1 MSKSL
6 LIFGPREVYLL
17 MDSNNN
23 QILLDLEVCL
33 FLLYIT
39 NTKRSKLLF
48 KFLWN
53 AVDKVTRASTITIM
67 RGAV

>member
-23 QILLDLEVCL
+23 QILLDLEVSEL
-33 FLLYIT
+33 
-39 NTKRSKLLF
+39 NRLLF
-48 KFLWN
+48 NFLWN
-53 AVDKVTRASTITIM
+53 GVDKVTRVSTIMIM